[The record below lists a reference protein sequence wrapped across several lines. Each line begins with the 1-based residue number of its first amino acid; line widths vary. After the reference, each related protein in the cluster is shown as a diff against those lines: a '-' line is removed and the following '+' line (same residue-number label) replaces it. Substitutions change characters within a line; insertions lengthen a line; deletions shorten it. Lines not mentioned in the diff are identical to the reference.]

1 MSPCR
6 SASYFHGPRT
16 WIRPVAIDLCIVV
29 LGVGAIGATGGAVL
43 GAVVGGNPA
52 IDAAVGGAAGAAAG
66 ALLSPSSQ

>member
-1 MSPCR
+1 VSPCR

-16 WIRPVAIDLCIVV
+16 WIRPVATGLCLVV
-29 LGVGAIGATGGAVL
+29 LSGRAIGATGGAVL

-52 IDAAVGGAAGAAAG
+52 FGAAVGGAAGAAAG